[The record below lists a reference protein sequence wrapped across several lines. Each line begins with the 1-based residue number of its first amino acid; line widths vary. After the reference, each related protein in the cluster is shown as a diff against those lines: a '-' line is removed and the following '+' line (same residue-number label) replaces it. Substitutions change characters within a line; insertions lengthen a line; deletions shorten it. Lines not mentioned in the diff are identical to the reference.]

1 MIRIWFTAA
10 LLVIGLVRGIDT
22 VDNGLLIS
30 TLTYEEIHYVRNL
43 VRNLV
48 SLTLPSTNIIVHF
61 SASSKVNPPEG
72 SKTSADWW
80 ANGSDRYIDGG
91 ASGELTSTHAFT
103 SRDRER
109 VFINPNRGP
118 THHAIGSVLRQHLS
132 NFEHARAEL
141 KLKPA
146 YIMFHAAHSR
156 LLTPGVEHFIAKNK
170 FAFIEQAAWM
180 PIDVWNT
187 CRNIKHMHNQYR
199 DPAGSYFCS
208 LRGGGAIPS
217 CKKEGHVSC
226 NRLAVSA
233 HEGNYAPAYALYD
246 FYDMLKTT
254 QLGNFTRPP
263 GPRNSSL
270 GKWDDV
276 LLDWL
281 PTTHSGVGAAAEE
294 TWFQTYIWYSTK
306 LKADYD
312 LGSGPAVDKQFGPRR
327 RVIGMCSVL
336 SIFEFRDHSHC
347 QYPLSI
353 KVSGACSSK

>member
-1 MIRIWFTAA
+1 MIRVWFTAA

-132 NFEHARAEL
+132 NFEHARADL

-170 FAFIEQAAWM
+170 FAFIEQAAWL
-180 PIDVWNT
+180 PIW
-187 CRNIKHMHNQYR
+187 C
-199 DPAGSYFCS
+199 
-208 LRGGGAIPS
+208 LR
-217 CKKEGHVSC
+217 H
-226 NRLAVSA
+226 
-233 HEGNYAPAYALYD
+233 
-246 FYDMLKTT
+246 
-254 QLGNFTRPP
+254 
-263 GPRNSSL
+263 
-270 GKWDDV
+270 
-276 LLDWL
+276 
-281 PTTHSGVGAAAEE
+281 
-294 TWFQTYIWYSTK
+294 
-306 LKADYD
+306 
-312 LGSGPAVDKQFGPRR
+312 RR
-327 RVIGMCSVL
+327 RLPVWRTRQLTGWQESDRRGDHHPARQPRALHRWRRQL
-336 SIFEFRDHSHC
+336 SQLHR
-347 QYPLSI
+347 
-353 KVSGACSSK
+353 A